1 MRIGVWPCALW
12 VRGRSEI
19 MSSCDSDKVGLVTF
33 CKIERRL
40 GMAVLSA
47 LRRGPEGCEFKDS
60 QFRHQ
65 GPASETRDGG
75 MERRREGQREA
86 AMRLSFDFCEI
97 SLFQQGVNC
106 LTHAKSVSPP
116 QKKIENRRTFFLPQP
131 PSSFLPVNRQKER

>member
-1 MRIGVWPCALW
+1 MCTLGTVL
-12 VRGRSEI
+12 SEI
-19 MSSCDSDKVGLVTF
+19 RSLCDSDEVGLVTL
-33 CKIERRL
+33 CKIERWL

-60 QFRHQ
+60 QLRHQ

-75 MERRREGQREA
+75 MERRREGQREV

-97 SLFQQGVNC
+97 SLFQQGMNS

-116 QKKIENRRTFFLPQP
+116 PPQKNQEQKNFLSPSAFFLFPASQ
-131 PSSFLPVNRQKER
+131 